1 VKAPVAQV
9 VTVQT
14 GSGLEGDMETIGEHN
29 AYCGS
34 INLVILKADILSA
47 LSSVSSATT
56 TEQLQ
61 QADAAY
67 KKALCTAR
75 RMGYRPHVRAVD
87 GQQIQVEWVA
97 LRRSDILR
105 HSRQYCAKG
114 ADDIQRGKGLKGT
127 GEPG

>member
-1 VKAPVAQV
+1 MKAPVAQV
-9 VTVQT
+9 VTVHT
-14 GSGLEGDMETIGEHN
+14 GAGLEGDMGTIGEHN
-29 AYCGS
+29 AHCGS

-47 LSSVSSATT
+47 LSSVSSAAT

-97 LRRSDILR
+97 LGEATSPALTPILR
-105 HSRQYCAKG
+105 ER
-114 ADDIQRGKGLKGT
+114 RR
-127 GEPG
+127 